1 LSHLTELGRAMIS
14 FLTKSCY
21 PQLAVGLSVIAVS
34 LFAAEPR
41 YIKPT
46 KMDLDRKAAENKR
59 KSEEAQREAKA
70 AQQAQTQQSSEN
82 PNAARRLSSAESSS
96 PTFDPAGA
104 PPPEE
109 CLQAFLSSAKSASS
123 MNQIL
128 SYLPQQEQ
136 ERLKARQSRFN
147 PQQAVKTRET
157 IRKLNPKASAEELAH
172 ITESPYNHALKVHR
186 DMASSVIRITGVK
199 VDGDRATVTVSTNHG
214 ATINGERYD
223 YGTATVKMVGEGRT
237 WKVADFDTSIM
248 VYKEA
253 P

>member
-1 LSHLTELGRAMIS
+1 
-14 FLTKSCY
+14 
-21 PQLAVGLSVIAVS
+21 V
-34 LFAAEPR
+34 
-41 YIKPT
+41 
-46 KMDLDRKAAENKR
+46 DLDRKAAENKR
-59 KSEEAQREAKA
+59 KSEEAQREFNE
-70 AQQAQTQQSSEN
+70 TQQGQSQPAVEN
-82 PNAARRLSSAESSS
+82 RAAARRPSSAESSS

-109 CLQAFLSSAKSASS
+109 CLQAFLSAAKSASS
-123 MNQIL
+123 MNPIL
-128 SYLPQQEQ
+128 PFLPQQEQ
-136 ERLKARQSRFN
+136 ERLKARQARFN

-157 IRKLNPKASAEELAH
+157 IHKLNPKASAAELAR